1 MAISSLQKTRFYP
14 KHPTVGPDGKT
25 ASVNPDLLNQHQ
37 RLAFDNIYDLQ
48 TAVASMT
55 GGATA
60 FSTISGGGAVTA
72 VIVMYPGFGYT
83 SPPKVAI
90 TGGGGSGAKATA
102 RITTGRVSSVVVTTG
117 GAGYTSAPVVTLT
130 P

>member
-1 MAISSLQKTRFYP
+1 MALQKDRFYP
-14 KHPTVGPDGKT
+14 VHPIGK
-25 ASVNPDLLNQHQ
+25 SVSPELLNQHQ

-48 TAVASMT
+48 KAVSQMT

-60 FSTISGGGAVTA
+60 FSTIAAGVVTS
-72 VIVMYPGFGYT
+72 ITVMYPGFGY
-83 SPPKVAI
+83 SAPPTVAI
-90 TGGGGSGAKATA
+90 TGGGGAGAKAA
-102 RITTGRVSSVVVTTG
+102 AKINQGRVSSIVVTAA